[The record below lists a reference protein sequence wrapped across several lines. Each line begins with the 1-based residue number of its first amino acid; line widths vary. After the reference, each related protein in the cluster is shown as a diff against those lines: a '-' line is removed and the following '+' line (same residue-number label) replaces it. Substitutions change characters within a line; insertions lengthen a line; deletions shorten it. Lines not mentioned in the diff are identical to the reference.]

1 MNRRTD
7 FENIISAKNRTHL
20 LNLSKLKDADFSQE
34 LKNYIKSGE
43 DKKINEGYKC
53 KKRKRWYDVP
63 IVKNGD
69 ACFFKRYHHLPR
81 VIANTDKIHSTDII
95 YNIRFNKA
103 YEAQSFAFCFYNS
116 LTLALCEYNGR
127 FYGGGVGELV
137 PSEFKQLAIPYK
149 TIAQVHI
156 DHLDSLLRQNSQ
168 INDIIDYVDALCERG
183 LEEKI
188 NKGLVDDLIYREYA
202 MQLRRLEA
210 VYASMEECYILSK
223 QRDINSI
230 EINRNNTF
238 KRIATDDIYNDYKGR
253 FY

>member
-1 MNRRTD
+1 M
-7 FENIISAKNRTHL
+7 
-20 LNLSKLKDADFSQE
+20 
-34 LKNYIKSGE
+34 
-43 DKKINEGYKC
+43 
-53 KKRKRWYDVP
+53 P

-69 ACFFKRYHHLPR
+69 ACFFKRYHYLPR

-168 INDIIDYVDALCERG
+168 INDIIDYVDDIVLDQLTDTEKSLLQNIRVRYIERRMKNNK
-183 LEEKI
+183 EK
-188 NKGLVDDLIYREYA
+188 DHER
-202 MQLRRLEA
+202 
-210 VYASMEECYILSK
+210 
-223 QRDINSI
+223 
-230 EINRNNTF
+230 
-238 KRIATDDIYNDYKGR
+238 
-253 FY
+253 